1 MDENTWFVNNEKRGF
16 FSESRAITMQH
27 IHKIIKTI
35 WLVYRKDKIVTVEV
49 YWTDARVL
57 PALIRHGLLHTPFQL
72 ALFPI

>member
-1 MDENTWFVNNEKRGF
+1 
-16 FSESRAITMQH
+16 MQH
-27 IHKIIKTI
+27 IYKIIKTI